1 MFAGIYGAVFMFVA
15 TVGGGIA
22 ARLLK
27 ICMSDVW
34 IAVISGVLS
43 FMGSIYTA
51 FVSTTLMMFLGNA
64 FTSNT
69 SSSSLAKCIINSE
82 REKFWFWP
90 SSVILAFRNYFDL
103 PHRSYI

>member
-1 MFAGIYGAVFMFVA
+1 MVQMFAGIYGAVFMFVA

-51 FVSTTLMMFLGNA
+51 FVSTTLMMFLGN
-64 FTSNT
+64 S
-69 SSSSLAKCIINSE
+69 SSSSLVKCHKWGK
-82 REKFWFWP
+82 REALVLVEFCP
-90 SSVILAFRNYFDL
+90 LTFRNYFDL
-103 PHRSYI
+103 PFLSYI

>member
-1 MFAGIYGAVFMFVA
+1 MIQMFAGIYGAVFMFVA

-43 FMGSIYTA
+43 FLGSIYTA

-64 FTSNT
+64 FTANT
-69 SSSSLAKCIINSE
+69 SSSPFTKCIINGE
-82 REKFWFWP
+82 KEKFWFWS
-90 SSVILAFRNYFDL
+90 SSVLLAF
-103 PHRSYI
+103 